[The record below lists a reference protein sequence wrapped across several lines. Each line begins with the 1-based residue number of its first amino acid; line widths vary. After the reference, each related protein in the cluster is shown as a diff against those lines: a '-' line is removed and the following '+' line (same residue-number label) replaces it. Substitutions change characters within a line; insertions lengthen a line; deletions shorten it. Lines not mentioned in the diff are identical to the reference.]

1 MEEIK
6 SKRKSGKFT
15 KVSGRKVIKA
25 ARAMVSVYRRLGP
38 RASHTILRSLD
49 FILRAVESWAEL
61 GARKDLA
68 NCAFLKETQPVRG
81 ERNIGNCQNKGER

>member
-1 MEEIK
+1 
-6 SKRKSGKFT
+6 
-15 KVSGRKVIKA
+15 
-25 ARAMVSVYRRLGP
+25 MVSVYRRLGP

-49 FILRAVESWAEL
+49 FILRAVESWGEL